1 MLEAFKS
8 HLSAAFPEL
17 MGSSFLL
24 ACSGGLD
31 SMVLAHLCKDAGLE
45 FELAH
50 CNFNL
55 RGEASES
62 DQEFVR
68 ETADKLR
75 IKTHIKSFD
84 TIGYANQ
91 NKVSIQMA
99 ARALRYEWFDQL
111 TASENH
117 LRYIVTAHHADDAL
131 ETFLINL
138 GRGSG
143 LEGLC
148 GIPART
154 ANIRRPLLA
163 FSREDLEAYA
173 ETARIAWR
181 EDASNSETRYLR
193 NRLRHEVIPALK
205 AASGGFLDQFGN
217 SVRHLDGSRA
227 LIERYMDGVF
237 RKVSRESDGVLVF
250 SIPALRALHP
260 REAHLHELFRDYGF
274 TDWKALGRLL
284 ESETGREVQS
294 PTHRL
299 LKHRDEL
306 LLKHRVPLDRG
317 PWSFDPHNPAA
328 GLPIDLTVEEVAQMH
343 RAGKEVLYVDK
354 ETLKKE
360 LTLRKWQK
368 GDYFYPI
375 GLNGRKRVSKFLKDA
390 GLSRFDK
397 ETAWI
402 LCSGKDIVWVVGH
415 RADDRFKVTE
425 STRKILKITWQK
437 KSF

>member
-1 MLEAFKS
+1 MLDAFKS
-8 HLSAAFPEL
+8 HLSDQFPEL
-17 MGSSFLL
+17 LDSVFLL

-31 SMVLAHLCKDAGLE
+31 SMVLTHLCAAAGLE

-55 RGEASES
+55 RGEASEN
-62 DQEFVR
+62 DQELVR
-68 ETADKLR
+68 ETAEKLG
-75 IKTHIKSFD
+75 ITYHVKSFD
-84 TIGYANQ
+84 TIGYVNQ
-91 NKVSIQMA
+91 NKVSIQMS
-99 ARALRYEWFDQL
+99 ARAMRYEWFDQL
-111 TASENH
+111 TASEKA

-154 ANIRRPLLA
+154 ANIRRPLLP
-163 FSREDLEAYA
+163 FSREALAAYA
-173 ETARIAWR
+173 ESAGIPWR
-181 EDASNSETRYLR
+181 EDASNAETRYLR

-205 AASGGFLDQFGN
+205 AASNGFLDQFGT
-217 SVRHLDGSRA
+217 SIRHLDGSRA
-227 LIERYMDGVF
+227 MMQRYMDGVF
-237 RKVSRESDGVLVF
+237 REVSRESQGILVF
-250 SIPALRALHP
+250 SIPALRSLHP
-260 REAHLHELFRDYGF
+260 REAHMYELFREYGF
-274 TDWKALGRLL
+274 TDWMALSRLL

-299 LKHRDEL
+299 LKNREEL
-306 LLKHRVPLDRG
+306 LLKPKVPVGKG
-317 PWSFDPHNPAA
+317 PWTFDPLNPEAN
-328 GLPIDLTVEEVAQMH
+328 LPIDLTVEEVTGMH
-343 RAGKEVLYVDK
+343 QGNKDVLYADK
-354 ETLKKE
+354 ETLNKE

-397 ETAWI
+397 EATWI
-402 LCSGKDIVWVVGH
+402 LCSGEDIVWVLGH
-415 RADDRFKVTE
+415 RADDRFKVTD
-425 STRKILKITWQK
+425 STRKILKITWRNE
-437 KSF
+437 SS